1 MKLKVK
7 ALREGAKLP
16 TRGTEGAA
24 GLDLYCYGPW
34 PLFTSPRKIPTGIAV
49 EIPAGYVG
57 LIQTRSSSALKGIT
71 VFTTVIDADYRGEI
85 FITAKGDEDA
95 VLSLLENGQRIAQL
109 VLLPLPMFEPEW
121 ADELSETERGAGG
134 YGSTG
139 V

>member
-16 TRGTEGAA
+16 TRGTELAG
-24 GLDLYCYGPW
+24 GLDLYCHEDTLLTERPE
-34 PLFTSPRKIPTGIAV
+34 KISTGVAV

-57 LIQTRSSSALKGIT
+57 LIQTRSSSAINGIT
-71 VFTTVIDADYRGEI
+71 VFTTVVDADYRGEL
-85 FITAKGDEDA
+85 FITAKSCG
-95 VLSLLENGQRIAQL
+95 LRLITKGQRIAQL
-109 VLLPLPMFEPEW
+109 VLLPLPKFEPEW
-121 ADELSETERGAGG
+121 ADELSETERGTGG

>member
-16 TRGTEGAA
+16 TRGTELAG
-24 GLDLYCYGPW
+24 GLDLYCHFDVLLKEYPE
-34 PLFTSPRKIPTGIAV
+34 KIPTGIAI

-57 LIQTRSSSALKGIT
+57 LIQTRSSSALNNIM
-71 VFTTVIDADYRGEI
+71 VFTTVVDADYRGEL
-85 FITAKGDEDA
+85 FITAKSDSFRL
-95 VLSLLENGQRIAQL
+95 VTKGQRIAQL

-121 ADELSETERGAGG
+121 ADELSETERGTGG

>member
-7 ALREGAKLP
+7 AMREGAKLP
-16 TRGTEGAA
+16 TRGTELAG
-24 GLDLYCYGPW
+24 GLDLYCHFDVLLKEHPE
-34 PLFTSPRKIPTGIAV
+34 KIPTGIAI

-57 LIQTRSSSALKGIT
+57 LIQTRSSSALKGLT
-71 VFTTVIDADYRGEI
+71 VFTTVVDADYRGEL
-85 FITAKGDEDA
+85 FITVKADDLTLITK
-95 VLSLLENGQRIAQL
+95 GQRIAQL

-121 ADELSETERGAGG
+121 ADELSETERGSGG

>member
-7 ALREGAKLP
+7 AMREGAKLP
-16 TRGTEGAA
+16 TRGTELAG
-24 GLDLYCYGPW
+24 GLDLYCHFDVLLKGHPE
-34 PLFTSPRKIPTGIAV
+34 KVPTGIAV

-57 LIQTRSSSALKGIT
+57 LIQTRSSSALKGLT
-71 VFTTVIDADYRGEI
+71 VFTTVVDADYRGEL
-85 FITAKGDEDA
+85 FITVKADDLTLITK
-95 VLSLLENGQRIAQL
+95 GQRIAQL
-109 VLLPLPMFEPEW
+109 VLLPLPEFEPEW

>member
-7 ALREGAKLP
+7 AMREGAKLP
-16 TRGTEGAA
+16 TRGTELAG
-24 GLDLYCYGPW
+24 GLDLYCHFDVLLKEHPE
-34 PLFTSPRKIPTGIAV
+34 KIPTGIAI

-57 LIQTRSSSALKGIT
+57 LIQTRSSSALNGIT
-71 VFTTVIDADYRGEI
+71 VFTTVVDADYRGEL
-85 FITAKGDEDA
+85 FITAKSDGIYRIA
-95 VLSLLENGQRIAQL
+95 RGQRIAQL
-109 VLLPLPMFEPEW
+109 VLLPLPKFDPEW